1 MSIKLKCLFLFGILF
16 SQLHSYNFFSPVI
29 KQERLNVTE
38 ELNFKLQ
45 HDRIIINS
53 EKVFQDT
60 LLLESNIDYKFDYTS
75 GSIEFINLIGNVT
88 VEYYIYPSN
97 LLEKFYYYQVQ
108 QYTDSTK
115 VKLPLRRRFRLY
127 DDANLN
133 ISGSKT
139 ISISFANNEDFSLD
153 QSLFLQIN
161 GKLGEN
167 LNIEAQLSDSQS
179 PITPEGDSREL
190 SSLDKVFLRL
200 YGTNYELAFGD
211 LEMEFSETQ
220 FMNYFPKFEG
230 LKAGWFSRNSFQ
242 GALAISK
249 GKKATVTFNG
259 IEAKQGPY
267 YLSTENAEGLQVI
280 PGTEEVFLN
289 GAKLGRGLDYTIDYS
304 EGSVTFTTEHF
315 ISTSSYI
322 QVTFQYADENY
333 RQNMYLASSS
343 VKVTDRIN
351 IISNM
356 VMQNDDKN
364 NPLQDTF
371 SETDIEA
378 LQQAG
383 DNVAFSNGIVEV
395 EDGLYEYLEEGD
407 YYYYVGNDTTVAG
420 HYNISFTDVGMENG
434 DYEYIEDGNY
444 YEYVGEGLGSYLPLK
459 KLPSPRSRSN
469 YNLIVNYEGD
479 YYNFSAEG
487 VFSKEDKNIFS
498 SLDDADNNG
507 YAAHVSANIFPN
519 FDTLKP
525 EFNFQFRRIGDNI
538 SLFSDLQNPLDV
550 YEFNQIPDT
559 LASTMYS
566 CNVSMDIL
574 SFYQPSITYKNLVA
588 KDYAEQ
594 ENWSISSNIK
604 QKKFVPEL
612 YHQYLNWKQDY
623 CEEER
628 TDQTEQHDLKVSY
641 QHAQLKI
648 GTAHYNKQNTFET
661 SYDTTN
667 TRQVNN
673 LQHWNYYLET
683 VNTTRYA
690 ANLSYLNEKEK
701 FEQYSTESDSLS
713 EEISQT
719 YSLNTMLNIDRHR
732 MQVKISHRKKE
743 DIKRNTSDD
752 FNMADISLAN
762 NFLKDAVGINS
773 SYSLKNVEFYPKIK
787 EFQYIGDDMGSYDI
801 DTVYVGFNQ
810 GDYDWKVIEIDYDN
824 PDMSVEV
831 NATLNLNLNPKLLTN
846 SLLKKFQSETY
857 LLVSENST
865 EDEKRKIYL
874 LSPDVLMNSE
884 TTIYGRRII
893 QQTLWYEMIKRKLT
907 SKLKYKQEK
916 TLDNRYVDVSE
927 RKDITNWEGTL
938 RLTSLKD
945 ANIELIYENRWE
957 EDSRYE
963 SNTISNFYAL
973 DMRNRLS
980 DDLTINS
987 SLQYSQ
993 EDGNK
998 SNNSNKYQ
1006 IKAYKIEESV
1016 TYFFKRKYRL
1026 FAKASYKRNTRSG
1039 STFLSFL
1046 ADKKD
1051 GDIFKWN
1058 MNLDYR
1064 ISNYTSARLE
1074 YSGDSYPDRE
1084 QIHQLSIEVK
1094 AEF

>member
-1 MSIKLKCLFLFGILF
+1 M
-16 SQLHSYNFFSPVI
+16 
-29 KQERLNVTE
+29 NVTE

-53 EKVFQDT
+53 EKVFQDSF
-60 LLLESNIDYKFDYTS
+60 LLEPDKDYRLDYAS
-75 GSIEFINLIGNVT
+75 DSIEFTRLIGSVT
-88 VEYYIYPSN
+88 VEYYIYPSD

-108 QYTDSTK
+108 DFTDSTR
-115 VKLPLRRRFRLY
+115 VKLPPRRRFRLY
-127 DDANLN
+127 DDTSLN

-139 ISISFANNEDFSLD
+139 ISISFTNNEDFSLD

-220 FMNYFPKFEG
+220 FMNYSPKFEG
-230 LKAGWFSRNSFQ
+230 LKAGWFGRNSFQ

-259 IEAKQGPY
+259 TEAKQGPY

-289 GAKLGRGLDYTIDYS
+289 GAKLERGLDYTIDYS
-304 EGSVTFTTEHF
+304 EGSVTFTNEHF

-333 RQNMYLASSS
+333 RQNMYMASSQ
-343 VKVTDRIN
+343 VKVSDRIS
-351 IISNM
+351 IRSNM
-356 VMQNDDKN
+356 VIQNDDKN

-395 EDGLYEYLEEGD
+395 EDGLYEYSEEGN
-407 YYYYVGNDTTVAG
+407 YYYYVGNDTTAVG
-420 HYNISFTDVGMENG
+420 HYNISFTEVGSGNG
-434 DYEYIEDGNY
+434 DYEYNEDGNY
-444 YEYVGEGLGSYLPLK
+444 YEYIGEGLGSYLPLK
-459 KLPSPRSRSN
+459 KLPSPGSKSN
-469 YNLIVNYEGD
+469 YNLIIDYEGD
-479 YYNFSAEG
+479 YYSFSAEG
-487 VFSKEDKNIFS
+487 IFSEEDKNSFS
-498 SLDDADNNG
+498 NLDDADNNG
-507 YAAHVSANIFPN
+507 YAAHVSANVFPD
-519 FDTLKP
+519 FDKLKP
-525 EFNFQFRRIGDNI
+525 EFKLQFRRIGDNL
-538 SLFSDLQNPLDV
+538 SLFSDLQNPLDA
-550 YEFNQIPDT
+550 YEFTQFPDT

-574 SFYQPSITYKNLVA
+574 NFYQPSITYKNLVA

-594 ENWSISSNIK
+594 KNWSLSSNIK
-604 QKKFVPEL
+604 QKNFIPEL
-612 YHQYLNWKQDY
+612 YYRYLNWKQDY
-623 CEEER
+623 YEEKR
-628 TDQTEQHDLKVSY
+628 TDQTKQHDINISY
-641 QHAQLKI
+641 QHAQLKV
-648 GTAHYNKQNTFET
+648 GTEHYNKQNTFET
-661 SYDTTN
+661 SYDTLN

-673 LQHWNYYLET
+673 LQRWNYYLET

-690 ANLSYLNEKEK
+690 VNLSYLKEKEK
-701 FEQYSTESDSLS
+701 FEQSSILSD
-713 EEISQT
+713 EISQT

-732 MQVKISHRKKE
+732 MQMRISHRKKE
-743 DIKRNTSDD
+743 DRKRNASDN
-752 FNMADISLAN
+752 FNMADISMAN
-762 NFLKDAVGINS
+762 TFLKDAVGLNS

-787 EFQYIGDDMGSYDI
+787 EFQYVGDDMGSYDV

-810 GDYDWKVIEIDYDN
+810 GDYEWKVTEIDYDN

-846 SLLKKFQSETY
+846 SFLKKFQSETY

-865 EDEKRKIYL
+865 EDEKRKVYL

-907 SKLKYKQEK
+907 SKFKYKQEK

-927 RKDITNWEGTL
+927 RKDITDWEGTL
-938 RLTSLKD
+938 RLTSLKN
-945 ANIELIYENRWE
+945 ANIELVYENRQE

-963 SNTISNFYAL
+963 SSTVLNFYAL
-973 DMRNRLS
+973 DMRNRLN
-980 DDLTINS
+980 DDLTMYS

-1006 IKAYKIEESV
+1006 IIAYKIEESV

-1026 FAKASYKRNTRSG
+1026 YGKASYKRNTRSG

-1058 MNLDYR
+1058 LNLDYR

>member
-1 MSIKLKCLFLFGILF
+1 LY
-16 SQLHSYNFFSPVI
+16 SYNFFSPVI
-29 KQERLNVTE
+29 KQERLNVAE

-53 EKVFQDT
+53 EKVFQNSF
-60 LLLESNIDYKFDYTS
+60 LLEPEKDYRLDHAS
-75 GSIEFINLIGNVT
+75 GSIEFTNLIGNVT

-97 LLEKFYYYQVQ
+97 LLEKFYYYKVQ
-108 QYTDSTK
+108 NYTDSTK
-115 VKLPLRRRFRLY
+115 VKLPPRRRFRLY
-127 DDANLN
+127 DDTSLN

-200 YGTNYELAFGD
+200 YGANYELAFGD

-220 FMNYFPKFEG
+220 FMNYSPKFEG
-230 LKAGWFSRNSFQ
+230 LKAGWFGRNSFQ

-259 IEAKQGPY
+259 TEAKQGPY

-289 GAKLGRGLDYTIDYS
+289 GTKLGRGLDYTIDYS

-333 RQNMYLASSS
+333 RQNMYLASSR
-343 VKVTDRIN
+343 VKVSDRIN
-351 IISNM
+351 IISKM
-356 VMQNDDKN
+356 VIQNDDKS

-395 EDGLYEYLEEGD
+395 EDGLYEYSEEGD
-407 YYYYVGNDTTVAG
+407 YYYYVGNDTTVVG
-420 HYNISFTDVGMENG
+420 HYNISFTDVGLGNG
-434 DYEYIEDGNY
+434 NYEYNEDGNY

-459 KLPSPRSRSN
+459 KLSSPGSKSN
-469 YNLIVNYEGD
+469 YNLIVNYECD
-479 YYNFSAEG
+479 YYNFNAEG
-487 VFSKEDKNIFS
+487 ILSKEDKNSFS
-498 SLDDADNNG
+498 DLDDADNNG

-519 FDTLKP
+519 FDKLKP
-525 EFNFQFRRIGDNI
+525 EFNFQFRRIGDNL

-550 YEFNQIPDT
+550 YEFTQFPDT

-574 SFYQPSITYKNLVA
+574 NFYQPSITYKNLVA

-604 QKKFVPEL
+604 QKKFIPEL
-612 YHQYLNWKQDY
+612 YYRYLNWKQDY

-628 TDQTEQHDLKVSY
+628 TDQTKQHDLKVSY

-648 GTAHYNKQNTFET
+648 GTEHYNKQNTFET
-661 SYDTTN
+661 SSGTSH
-667 TRQVNN
+667 TRQINN
-673 LQHWNYYLET
+673 LQHWHFYLEM

-690 ANLSYLNEKEK
+690 ANLSYLNEKK
-701 FEQYSTESDSLS
+701 SAKQSSIESEILS
-713 EEISQT
+713 DEISQT

-732 MQVKISHRKKE
+732 MQVRISHRKKE
-743 DIKRNTSDD
+743 DRELNTSDD
-752 FNMADISLAN
+752 FNMADISMVN
-762 NFLKDAVGINS
+762 TFLKDAIGINS

-787 EFQYIGDDMGSYDI
+787 EFQYVGDDMGSYDI

-810 GDYDWKVIEIDYDN
+810 GDYEWKVIEIDYDN

-846 SLLKKFQSETY
+846 SFLKKFQSETY

-907 SKLKYKQEK
+907 SKLKYKQER

-938 RLTSLKD
+938 RLTSLKN
-945 ANIELIYENRWE
+945 ANIEWIYENRWE

-963 SNTISNFYAL
+963 SSTILNFYAL

-980 DDLTINS
+980 DDLTMYS

-1026 FAKASYKRNTRSG
+1026 YGKVSYKRNTRSG
-1039 STFLSFL
+1039 SAFLSFL

-1058 MNLDYR
+1058 MNLNYR
-1064 ISNYTSARLE
+1064 MSNYTSARLE
-1074 YSGDSYPDRE
+1074 YSGDSYPDRD

>member
-1 MSIKLKCLFLFGILF
+1 VS
-16 SQLHSYNFFSPVI
+16 
-29 KQERLNVTE
+29 
-38 ELNFKLQ
+38 
-45 HDRIIINS
+45 DRI
-53 EKVFQDT
+53 D
-60 LLLESNIDYKFDYTS
+60 
-75 GSIEFINLIGNVT
+75 
-88 VEYYIYPSN
+88 
-97 LLEKFYYYQVQ
+97 
-108 QYTDSTK
+108 
-115 VKLPLRRRFRLY
+115 
-127 DDANLN
+127 
-133 ISGSKT
+133 
-139 ISISFANNEDFSLD
+139 
-153 QSLFLQIN
+153 
-161 GKLGEN
+161 
-167 LNIEAQLSDSQS
+167 
-179 PITPEGDSREL
+179 
-190 SSLDKVFLRL
+190 
-200 YGTNYELAFGD
+200 
-211 LEMEFSETQ
+211 
-220 FMNYFPKFEG
+220 
-230 LKAGWFSRNSFQ
+230 
-242 GALAISK
+242 
-249 GKKATVTFNG
+249 
-259 IEAKQGPY
+259 
-267 YLSTENAEGLQVI
+267 
-280 PGTEEVFLN
+280 
-289 GAKLGRGLDYTIDYS
+289 
-304 EGSVTFTTEHF
+304 
-315 ISTSSYI
+315 
-322 QVTFQYADENY
+322 
-333 RQNMYLASSS
+333 
-343 VKVTDRIN
+343 

-356 VMQNDDKN
+356 VVQNDDKN

-371 SETDIEA
+371 SESDIEA

-395 EDGLYEYLEEGD
+395 EDGLYEYSEEGD
-407 YYYYVGNDTTVAG
+407 YYYYVGNDTTVVG
-420 HYNISFTDVGMENG
+420 HYNISFTDVGLGNG
-434 DYEYIEDGNY
+434 NYEYNEEGNY
-444 YEYVGEGLGSYLPLK
+444 YEYVGEELGSYLPLK
-459 KLPSPRSRSN
+459 KLPSPGSKLN

-498 SLDDADNNG
+498 SLDDADNDG
-507 YAAHVSANIFPN
+507 YATHVSAEFFPN
-519 FDTLKP
+519 FDKLKP
-525 EFNFQFRRIGDNI
+525 EFNFQFRRICDNL
-538 SLFSDLQNPLDV
+538 SLFSDLQNPLDI

-559 LASTMYS
+559 LVSTTYS
-566 CNVSMDIL
+566 CNMRMDIL
-574 SFYQPSITYKNLVA
+574 NFYQPSITYKNLIA
-588 KDYAEQ
+588 EDYAEQ
-594 ENWSISSNIK
+594 KNWSISSNIK
-604 QKKFVPEL
+604 QKKYIPEL
-612 YHQYLNWKQDY
+612 YYRYLNWKQDY
-623 CEEER
+623 FKEER
-628 TDQTEQHDLKVSY
+628 TDQTKQHDLKVSY
-641 QHAQLKI
+641 KYSQLKI
-648 GTAHYNKQNTFET
+648 GTKHYNKQNTFKT
-661 SYDTTN
+661 SYDTLN
-667 TRQVNN
+667 TRSVSS
-673 LQHWNYYLET
+673 LQHWHYYLET
-683 VNTTRYA
+683 VNATRYA

-701 FEQYSTESDSLS
+701 IEQLS
-713 EEISQT
+713 ILSNEISQT

-743 DIKRNTSDD
+743 DIKLNTSDN
-752 FNMADISLAN
+752 FNMADISMTN
-762 NFLKDAVGINS
+762 TFLKDAVGINS

-846 SLLKKFQSETY
+846 SFLKKFQTETY

-874 LSPDVLMNSE
+874 LSPNVLMNSE

-907 SKLKYKQEK
+907 SKLKYKQER

-938 RLTSLKD
+938 KLTSLKNTIVD
-945 ANIELIYENRWE
+945 LVYENRWE

-963 SNTISNFYAL
+963 SSTILNFYAF
-973 DMRNRLS
+973 DMRNRLN
-980 DDLTINS
+980 DDLTMYS

-993 EDGNK
+993 EDGNM

-1006 IKAYKIEESV
+1006 IKAYKFQESV

-1026 FAKASYKRNTRSG
+1026 YAKASYKRNTRSG

>member
-1 MSIKLKCLFLFGILF
+1 MSLKLKCLFLCGILF

-53 EKVFQDT
+53 EKVFQDSF
-60 LLLESNIDYKFDYTS
+60 LLEPKIDYKFDYFS
-75 GSIEFINLIGNVT
+75 GSIEFTSFIGIVT

-97 LLEKFYYYQVQ
+97 LLEKIYYYQVQ
-108 QYTDSTK
+108 DYTDSTE
-115 VKLPLRRRFRLY
+115 VKLPPRRRFRLY
-127 DDANLN
+127 DDTSLN

-190 SSLDKVFLRL
+190 STLDKVSLRL
-200 YGTNYELAFGD
+200 YGANYELAFGD

-220 FMNYFPKFEG
+220 FMNYSPKFEG
-230 LKAGWFSRNSFQ
+230 LKAGWFGRNSFQ

-249 GKKATVTFNG
+249 GKKATVTFYG
-259 IEAKQGPY
+259 TEAKQGPY

-304 EGSVTFTTEHF
+304 EGSVTFTNEHF

-343 VKVTDRIN
+343 VKVSDRIN
-351 IISNM
+351 ISSNM
-356 VMQNDDKN
+356 VMQNDDKK

-371 SETDIEA
+371 SESDIEA

-395 EDGLYEYLEEGD
+395 EDGLYEYNEEGD
-407 YYYYVGNDTTVAG
+407 YYYYVGNDTTAVG
-420 HYNISFTDVGMENG
+420 HYNIYFTDVGLGNG
-434 DYEYIEDGNY
+434 DYEYNEEGNY

-469 YNLIVNYEGD
+469 YNLIIDYEGD
-479 YYNFSAEG
+479 HYNFSAEG
-487 VFSKEDKNIFS
+487 IFSEEDKNIFS
-498 SLDDADNNG
+498 DLDDADNNG
-507 YAAHVSANIFPN
+507 YATHVNANIFPD
-519 FDTLKP
+519 FDKLKP
-525 EFNFQFRRIGDNI
+525 EFKLQFRQIGDNL
-538 SLFSDLQNPLDV
+538 SLFSDLQNPLDA

-574 SFYQPSITYKNLVA
+574 NFYQPSITYKKLA
-588 KDYAEQ
+588 AEDFAEQ

-604 QKKFVPEL
+604 QKKFIPEL
-612 YHQYLNWKQDY
+612 YYRYLNWKQNY
-623 CEEER
+623 YKEER
-628 TDQTEQHDLKVSY
+628 TDQTKQHDLKVSY

-648 GTAHYNKQNTFET
+648 GAEHYYKQNIFKNSSFIFHTK
-661 SYDTTN
+661 S
-667 TRQVNN
+667 VNN

-690 ANLSYLNEKEK
+690 ANLSYLNVREKV
-701 FEQYSTESDSLS
+701 EQLSILSD
-713 EEISQT
+713 EISQT

-752 FNMADISLAN
+752 FNMADISMAST
-762 NFLKDAVGINS
+762 FLEDAVGINS

-787 EFQYIGDDMGSYDI
+787 EFQYVGDDMGSYDI

-810 GDYDWKVIEIDYDN
+810 GDYEWKVTEIDYEN

-846 SLLKKFQSETY
+846 SFLKKFQSETY

-907 SKLKYKQEK
+907 SKFKYKQER

-938 RLTSLKD
+938 RLTSLKNT
-945 ANIELIYENRWE
+945 NIELIYENRKE

-963 SNTISNFYAL
+963 SSTILNFYAL
-973 DMRNRLS
+973 DMRNRLN

-987 SLQYSQ
+987 SVQYSQ
-993 EDGNK
+993 EDGNE
-998 SNNSNKYQ
+998 SNESNKYQ
-1006 IKAYKIEESV
+1006 IKAYKFEESV
-1016 TYFFKRKYRL
+1016 TYFFKRKYR
-1026 FAKASYKRNTRSG
+1026 FYAKASYKRNTRSG

-1058 MNLDYR
+1058 LNLDYR

>member
-1 MSIKLKCLFLFGILF
+1 MSIKLKYLFLFGILF

-29 KQERLNVTE
+29 KQERLNVVE

-45 HDRIIINS
+45 YDRIIINS
-53 EKVFQDT
+53 EKVFQDSF
-60 LLLESNIDYKFDYTS
+60 LLKPKIDYKFSYAS
-75 GSIEFINLIGNVT
+75 GSIEFTNLIGTVT

-97 LLEKFYYYQVQ
+97 LLEMFYYYKVQ
-108 QYTDSTK
+108 QYSDSTE
-115 VKLPLRRRFRLY
+115 VKLSPRRRFRLY
-127 DDANLN
+127 DDTSLN

-200 YGTNYELAFGD
+200 YGANYELAFGD
-211 LEMEFSETQ
+211 LEMKFSETQ
-220 FMNYFPKFEG
+220 FMNYSPKFEG
-230 LKAGWFSRNSFQ
+230 LKAGWFGRNSFQ

-322 QVTFQYADENY
+322 QVTFQYADEDY

-343 VKVTDRIN
+343 VKVSDRIN
-351 IISNM
+351 ISSNM
-356 VMQNDDKN
+356 VIQNDDKN
-364 NPLQDTF
+364 NLLQDTF
-371 SETDIEA
+371 SESDIEA

-383 DNVAFSNGIVEV
+383 DNVAFSNGVVEV
-395 EDGLYEYLEEGD
+395 ENGLYEYSEEGD

-420 HYNISFTDVGMENG
+420 HYNISFTDVGLGNG
-434 DYEYIEDGNY
+434 DYEYNEDGNY
-444 YEYVGEGLGSYLPLK
+444 YEYIGEGLGSYLPIR
-459 KLPSPRSRSN
+459 KLPSPVSKSN

-479 YYNFSAEG
+479 YCNLSAEG

-498 SLDDADNNG
+498 NLDDADNNG
-507 YAAHVSANIFPN
+507 YAAHMSADIFPN
-519 FDTLKP
+519 FDKLKP
-525 EFNFQFRRIGDNI
+525 EFNFQFRRIGDNL

-550 YEFNQIPDT
+550 YEFIQFPDT

-574 SFYQPSITYKNLVA
+574 NFYQPSITYKNLVA

-604 QKKFVPEL
+604 QKIFIPEL
-612 YHQYLNWKQDY
+612 YYRYLNWKQDY
-623 CEEER
+623 YEEEK
-628 TDQTEQHDLKVSY
+628 TDQTKQHDLKVSY
-641 QHAQLKI
+641 KYSHIKI
-648 GTAHYNKQNTFET
+648 GAEHYYRQNTFKT
-661 SYDTTN
+661 SSYIFHTKS
-667 TRQVNN
+667 VNN

-683 VNTTRYA
+683 VNTTKYA

-701 FEQYSTESDSLS
+701 VEQLSILSD
-713 EEISQT
+713 EISQT
-719 YSLNTMLNIDRHR
+719 YSLNTLLNIDRHR

-743 DIKRNTSDD
+743 DIKRNISDN

-762 NFLKDAVGINS
+762 NFLKDAIGIISN
-773 SYSLKNVEFYPKIK
+773 YSLKNVEFYPKIK
-787 EFQYIGDDMGSYDI
+787 EFQFVGDDMGSYDI

-810 GDYDWKVIEIDYDN
+810 GDYDWKVIEIDYEN

-846 SLLKKFQSETY
+846 SFLRKFQSETY

-884 TTIYGRRII
+884 TTIYGRQII

-907 SKLKYKQEK
+907 SKFKYKQES

-927 RKDITNWEGTL
+927 RKDITDWEGTL
-938 RLTSLKD
+938 RLTSLKN
-945 ANIELIYENRWE
+945 ANIELIYENRTE

-963 SNTISNFYAL
+963 SSTILNFYAL
-973 DMRNRLS
+973 DMRNRLN

-998 SNNSNKYQ
+998 SNNSNKYK
-1006 IKAYKIEESV
+1006 IKAYEFEESV

-1039 STFLSFL
+1039 SAFLSFL

-1051 GDIFKWN
+1051 GNIFKWN

-1064 ISNYTSARLE
+1064 MSNYTSARLE

>member
-38 ELNFKLQ
+38 ELIFKLQ

-53 EKVFQDT
+53 EKVFLDSF
-60 LLLESNIDYKFDYTS
+60 LLEPEKDYMFNYSS
-75 GSIEFINLIGNVT
+75 GSIEFTSLIGYVT

-97 LLEKFYYYQVQ
+97 LLDKFYYYKVQ
-108 QYTDSTK
+108 DYTDSIR
-115 VKLPLRRRFRLY
+115 VKLPPRRRFRLY
-127 DDANLN
+127 DDTSLN

-211 LEMEFSETQ
+211 LEMEFGETQ
-220 FMNYFPKFEG
+220 FMNYSPKFEG
-230 LKAGWFSRNSFQ
+230 LKAGWFGRNNFQ

-304 EGSVTFTTEHF
+304 EGSVAFTTEHF

-343 VKVTDRIN
+343 VKVSDRIN
-351 IISNM
+351 ISSNM
-356 VMQNDDKN
+356 VIQNDDKN

-383 DNVAFSNGIVEV
+383 DNIAFSNGIVEV
-395 EDGLYEYLEEGD
+395 EDGLYEYSEEGD
-407 YYYYVGNDTTVAG
+407 YYYYVGNDTTVTG
-420 HYNISFTDVGMENG
+420 HYNISFTDVGFGNG
-434 DYEYIEDGNY
+434 DYEYNEDGNY
-444 YEYVGEGLGSYLPLK
+444 YEYVGEGLGSYLPLR
-459 KLPSPRSRSN
+459 KLSSPVSKSN
-469 YNLIVNYEGD
+469 YNLIIDYEGD

-487 VFSKEDKNIFS
+487 IFSEEDKNIFS
-498 SLDDADNNG
+498 SLNDADNNG
-507 YAAHVSANIFPN
+507 YATHVNASIFPN
-519 FDTLKP
+519 FDKLKP
-525 EFNFQFRRIGDNI
+525 EFNFQFHRIGDNL
-538 SLFSDLQNPLDV
+538 SLFSDLQNPLDI
-550 YEFNQIPDT
+550 YEFSQFPDT

-574 SFYQPSITYKNLVA
+574 NFYHPSITYKKLAADN
-588 KDYAEQ
+588 YAEQ

-604 QKKFVPEL
+604 QKKFIPEL
-612 YHQYLNWKQDY
+612 YHRYLNWKQDY
-623 CEEER
+623 YEEKR
-628 TDQTEQHDLKVSY
+628 TDQTKQHDINISY

-648 GTAHYNKQNTFET
+648 GTEHYNKQNTLKTF
-661 SYDTTN
+661 SDTIDTKS
-667 TRQVNN
+667 VSN
-673 LQHWNYYLET
+673 LQHWHYYLKT

-690 ANLSYLNEKEK
+690 VNLSFLNEKEK
-701 FEQYSTESDSLS
+701 FEQSSILSD
-713 EEISQT
+713 EISQT
-719 YSLNTMLNIDRHR
+719 YSLNTMLNIDSHR
-732 MQVKISHRKKE
+732 MQVKISQRKKE
-743 DIKRNTSDD
+743 NKTLNTSND
-752 FNMADISLAN
+752 FNMADISMSN
-762 NFLKDAVGINS
+762 SFLKDAVGINS

-787 EFQYIGDDMGSYDI
+787 EFQYVGDDMGSYDV

-810 GDYDWKVIEIDYDN
+810 GDYEWKVTEIDYDN
-824 PDMSVEV
+824 PDMSVEI

-846 SLLKKFQSETY
+846 SFLKKFQSEIY

-907 SKLKYKQEK
+907 SKFKYKQEK

-927 RKDITNWEGTL
+927 RKDITDWEGTL
-938 RLTSLKD
+938 RLTSLKN
-945 ANIELIYENRWE
+945 ANIELVYENRQE

-963 SNTISNFYAL
+963 SSTVLNFYAL
-973 DMRNRLS
+973 DMRNRLN
-980 DDLTINS
+980 DDLTMYS

-993 EDGNK
+993 EDGNM

-1006 IKAYKIEESV
+1006 IIAYKIEESV

-1026 FAKASYKRNTRSG
+1026 YGKASYKRNTRSG

-1051 GDIFKWN
+1051 GDISKWN
-1058 MNLDYR
+1058 VNLDYR
-1064 ISNYTSARLE
+1064 MSNYTSARLE

-1084 QIHQLSIEVK
+1084 QVHQLSIEVK